1 MFFYPFNEQGYVC
14 VDQLDAERDNET
26 NRLMY
31 EVQSLARE
39 RGPKAWALFL
49 EMQGAGNDQWEALTA
64 KVDEAS
70 NVSSEEGFRAYQA
83 HSYARYVLTVAQCEQ
98 QLAALSALRW
108 DEP

>member
-1 MFFYPFNEQGYVC
+1 MFFYPFNEQGHAGVQ
-14 VDQLDAERDNET
+14 QLNAERDNET

-70 NVSSEEGFRAYQA
+70 NVPSEEGFRAYQA
-83 HSYARYVLTVAQCEQ
+83 YSYARYVLTVAQCEQ
-98 QLAALSALRW
+98 QLAALNALPW
-108 DEP
+108 DKP

>member
-1 MFFYPFNEQGYVC
+1 MFFYPFNEQGYAC

-64 KVDEAS
+64 QVDEAS
-70 NVSSEEGFRAYQA
+70 EDPSEAGFAAFQAYA
-83 HSYARYVLTVAQCEQ
+83 YARYVLTVAQCEQ
-98 QLAALSALRW
+98 QLAALNAVSW
-108 DEP
+108 VDQ